1 MYRYVYMVDFL
12 LLFLRT
18 IIFPFYDNFGYILII
33 MLELMDQILFMGD
46 KVRILEIV
54 FWFLGEC

>member
-1 MYRYVYMVDFL
+1 MVDFL